1 MSSLVGKAAAST
13 MITDIEKNIGSLFG
27 GVTNGRKIC
36 NCLTQTFESLSDLI
50 HNPTPQ
56 EKQKREFQRK
66 YVKRLRQG
74 ECFMLVHYEKEEN
87 AVAKF
92 SKSVMGTLGF
102 GSPNDEGP
110 NSSDVDKA
118 VLLRL
123 SNDNLSFEWSTLAL
137 VQNKPQLSG
146 KVKLGDIKR
155 INDAHTEST
164 KIEIFGERE
173 RSLLVLSGSDV
184 ELVSDWVVMM
194 KQSINAFADLIEES
208 NSQEKGL
215 LYRQERL
222 LELERRK
229 REREK
234 QKLKLNQKLGA
245 KGYVKT

>member
-1 MSSLVGKAAAST
+1 
-13 MITDIEKNIGSLFG
+13 
-27 GVTNGRKIC
+27 
-36 NCLTQTFESLSDLI
+36 
-50 HNPTPQ
+50 
-56 EKQKREFQRK
+56 
-66 YVKRLRQG
+66 
-74 ECFMLVHYEKEEN
+74 
-87 AVAKF
+87 
-92 SKSVMGTLGF
+92 
-102 GSPNDEGP
+102 
-110 NSSDVDKA
+110 